1 MQLGAKV
8 SNFKICNNSSLTLHP
23 PPYAETKKLKSLTLD
38 TNDAIFFYSLTC
50 ATFRRYFQKILA
62 EDLYFRRYFQKIPSE
77 DTFRRYFQKITSKDT
92 FRRYLQK
99 ILSEDTYACLLSI
112 GRSGVFIVRK
122 NFPPRYSSFSAFL
135 FPIFHFYNYTTKAKY
150 LLTFTP

>member
-50 ATFRRYFQKILA
+50 ATFRRYFQKILS

-92 FRRYLQK
+92 FRRYLRLFAVNRTK
-99 ILSEDTYACLLSI
+99 RSLYSEEEFSTEVFVFLRFPLSYFPLLQLHNQSQISTYFYTLNL
-112 GRSGVFIVRK
+112 
-122 NFPPRYSSFSAFL
+122 FL
-135 FPIFHFYNYTTKAKY
+135 M
-150 LLTFTP
+150 